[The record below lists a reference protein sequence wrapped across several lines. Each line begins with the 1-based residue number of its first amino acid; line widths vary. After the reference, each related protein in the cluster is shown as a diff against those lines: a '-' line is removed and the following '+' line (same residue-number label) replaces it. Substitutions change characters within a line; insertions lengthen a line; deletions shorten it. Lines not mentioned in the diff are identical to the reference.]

1 MPVIIW
7 AQDVHFSQYYFS
19 PLSLNPAHTGN
30 FKADY
35 RGFLN
40 YRSQWKELGQ
50 AYETY
55 SAGADLNFYPKGKNY
70 SGGCLFINDRSGGD
84 LVVNKVMFSGA
95 RHIRIAGFKIHAGVQ
110 LAWVMKRIDPYNT
123 TFPNQ
128 LNWNTG
134 GFDPTLP
141 NFETGLIQK
150 DNFIDINLGGA
161 FEKKSGQLITEG
173 GFALFHLNTPKE
185 SLNGNKTKITM
196 RKALMGAIGWQ
207 FTEKVSLKV
216 HTLYGFTTK
225 TSDWLSGVTID
236 YIFNSGP
243 FFNNSFFGGFMWRA
257 GVNRN
262 ADAGIATVGFNIN
275 NYTIGFSYDVTYSK
289 LKTSVDSKGAYE
301 IAIIFRGKHTRITK
315 KEVPCERY

>member
-1 MPVIIW
+1 MYAY

-55 SAGADLNFYPKGKNY
+55 SAGADLNFYPKGNNY
-70 SGGCLFINDRSGGD
+70 SGGFLFINDRSAGD
-84 LVVNKVMFSGA
+84 LLVNKIMFSGA
-95 RHIRIAGFKIHAGVQ
+95 RHMRFAGFKLHGGLQMAF
-110 LAWVMKRIDPYNT
+110 VMKRIDPYST

-150 DNFIDINLGGA
+150 DNFLDINLGLA
-161 FEKKSGQLITEG
+161 TEKRIGRLITEG
-173 GFALFHLNTPKE
+173 GFALFHVNTPKE
-185 SLNGNKTKITM
+185 SLNGYKTKIPM
-196 RKALMGAIGWQ
+196 RKALTLALGWQ
-207 FTEKVSLKV
+207 FTEKFSAKL

-225 TSDWLSGVTID
+225 TSDWVSGITLD

-243 FFNNSFFGGFMWRA
+243 FFNNSFFTGFMWRS
-257 GVNRN
+257 GINRN
-262 ADAGIATVGFNIN
+262 ADAGIATAGFNIN
-275 NYTIGFSYDVTYSK
+275 NYTFGFSYDLTFSK
-289 LKTSVDSKGAYE
+289 LKTSVDMRGAYE